1 MSVAAP
7 MSLLRHLSN
16 GASHSH
22 RQEPP
27 EHHLFHINIT
37 APIHEEEEDL
47 PQLPEWLLNMK

>member
-22 RQEPP
+22 HQEPL
-27 EHHLFHINIT
+27 EHHLFNIT
-37 APIHEEEEDL
+37 ISAPINEQQEEDFNL
-47 PQLPEWLLNMK
+47 DLK